1 MYYYSYLITHSE
13 DPKNPRLREDNV
25 STIVIWHSQRPWLS
39 DVFEKGTPAEYL
51 AQLAGVTPDPASDYS
66 RLTGELSF
74 DRAIVDLAEELS
86 GRYVI
91 LKLWLTLTGK
101 SQIKAYP
108 EQNSSWC
115 GFMYAPR
122 SDGALMSMSE
132 ELHAYSKYLADDV
145 YGYQI
150 YRHQPGSD
158 ADEGVECASA
168 WDLPG
173 REAAELAAKR
183 TVACFGEPVRW
194 QSP

>member
-1 MYYYSYLITHSE
+1 MYYYSYLITHNE
-13 DPKNPRLREDNV
+13 DPGNPRLREDNI
-25 STIVIWHSQRPWLS
+25 STIVIWHAQRPWLS

-51 AQLAGVTPDPASDYS
+51 AQLAGVTPDPASGYS
-66 RLTGELSF
+66 LLTGERSF
-74 DRAIVDLAEELS
+74 DTAVTDMADELS
-86 GRYVI
+86 GRFLI

-101 SQIKAYP
+101 LQLKAYP
-108 EQNSSWC
+108 ENDASWC

-122 SDGALMSMSE
+122 SDSALMRMSE
-132 ELHAYSKYLADDV
+132 ELHAYSKYRSDDV
-145 YGYQI
+145 YGYQV
-150 YRHQPGSD
+150 YRHLPGAD

-183 TVACFGEPVRW
+183 MVACLGEPVRW

>member
-51 AQLAGVTPDPASDYS
+51 AQLAGVTLDPASDYS
-66 RLTGELSF
+66 QLTGERSF
-74 DRAIVDLAEELS
+74 DRAIEDLAEELRR
-86 GRYVI
+86 RYVI

-101 SQIKAYP
+101 TQLKAYP
-108 EQNSSWC
+108 ENDASWC
-115 GFMYAPR
+115 GLMYAPR
-122 SDGALMSMSE
+122 SDSALMRMAE

-150 YRHQPGSD
+150 FRHQPGAD

>member
-1 MYYYSYLITHSE
+1 MYYYSYLITHNE
-13 DPKNPRLREDNV
+13 DPANPRLREDNI

-51 AQLAGVTPDPASDYS
+51 AQLAGRAPDSESEYS
-66 RLTGELSF
+66 IIPGELSF
-74 DRAIVDLAEELS
+74 DRALADMVDELS

-101 SQIKAYP
+101 SQLKAYP
-108 EQNSSWC
+108 ENNASWC
-115 GFMYAPR
+115 GLMYAPR
-122 SDGALMSMSE
+122 SDSALMRMAE

-150 YRHQPGSD
+150 YRHPPGSD

-183 TVACFGEPVRW
+183 MVACLGEPVRW
-194 QSP
+194 QAP

>member
-1 MYYYSYLITHSE
+1 MYYYSYLITHNP
-13 DPKNPRLREDNV
+13 DPDSPRLREDNI
-25 STIVIWHSQRPWLS
+25 STIVIWHSRRPWLS
-39 DVFEKGTPAEYL
+39 DIFEKGTPAEYL
-51 AQLAGVTPDPASDYS
+51 AQLAGVTPDPESGYS
-66 RLTGELSF
+66 LLTGELSF
-74 DRAIVDLAEELS
+74 DKALADMVDELS

-101 SQIKAYP
+101 SQLRAYP
-108 EQNSSWC
+108 ENDASWC

-122 SDGALMSMSE
+122 SDSALMSMAE

-183 TVACFGEPVRW
+183 MVACLGEPVRW